1 MKILEEKEKKLAA
14 ALSKLKNL
22 KLNFEDLNRNIS
34 NLENQRNQF
43 KIEKEELQQKYGNLN
58 KEHQNLKL
66 QIEKAD
72 TGNISKFKNQDKFN
86 EKVDELNQETIEL
99 IEEIDKWQ
107 T

>member
-43 KIEKEELQQKYGNLN
+43 KIEKEELQQKYGSLN